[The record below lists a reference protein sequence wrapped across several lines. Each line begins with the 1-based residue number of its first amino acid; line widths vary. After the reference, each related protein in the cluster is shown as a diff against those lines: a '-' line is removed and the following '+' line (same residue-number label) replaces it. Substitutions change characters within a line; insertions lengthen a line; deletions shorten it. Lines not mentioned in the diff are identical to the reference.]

1 MVRVKSL
8 KDQSLTFHKIVL
20 NQFQKNWLH
29 VTVLAIIIT
38 ITGILT
44 GTLTA
49 ETFRRITQA
58 ILDKSLTAFWQSMLF
73 LAVVISVNFIS
84 SILSK
89 IHSFNLIRKTTIFCE
104 DRLYEKYK
112 EQTYW
117 LNADD
122 ALGQIRKNV
131 PSTVDLCIN
140 LICSTYQT
148 AIVIISG
155 CIYAITLNYIV
166 LLASIGI
173 TGIMLVFSYRALK
186 SLNNLYNEFGICQ
199 GKLYN
204 RLWEQIQNREI
215 ARFLIPERVSEPYL
229 KESRS
234 FLNIVLRSKKI
245 ANSAELFSSFG
256 STIMII
262 LVSLI
267 GGTYV
272 LKNMLTMAELLAL
285 IIVIPIISSN
295 LFGIPNVIASWK
307 SVIGQSKPI
316 SDFLKEDVKKNGK
329 QEILHNDVEKIF
341 INDLEFGYNQN
352 EKVLKDVSLQF
363 SCGYYAIAGM
373 SGCGKTTFI
382 KILAK
387 LLPYEKGDISINE
400 QQLHKIDRQNYWQ
413 HISYASQDP
422 VILIDTLLYNITMSD
437 HDYDEERLYAAI
449 KDAQLEDFLFEQS
462 EGLKTIISPDTIS
475 KGEGQRISIARIF
488 YRNTKVL
495 LLDEITSG
503 LDPQSEIKVVEA
515 LKRRAKKENQI
526 VLCISHRLQ
535 PLSISDEVIF
545 FKDGGIDARGKHEIL
560 LETNDSYKIM
570 LKAVSE

>member
-1 MVRVKSL
+1 MVRIKSS

-44 GTLTA
+44 GALTA

-186 SLNNLYNEFGICQ
+186 SLNNLYKEFGICQ

-245 ANSAELFSSFG
+245 SNSAELFSSFG

-285 IIVIPIISSN
+285 IIVIPTISSN

-329 QEILHNDVEKIF
+329 QEILRNDIEKIS

-373 SGCGKTTFI
+373 SGCGKTTFM